1 MASASA
7 AAGLRW
13 LDDLGRDT
21 GYAIRTWQRHPGFAI
36 VCLLTLAI
44 GIGGVT
50 SVFSVVAAVL
60 VRPLPYAHAD
70 RLIAVWDSHVNDRNL
85 AKIFASYTDFETWQ
99 RESRTVEQF
108 AAVTWAVGDRTLT
121 GYGDARVVLAIPT
134 SVDFFPLL
142 GVAPAIGRTFD
153 TADLTRGCT
162 VVLAASFWRSVLS
175 APADIAGRSLALD
188 GRACSVAGV
197 MPDSFAFYPA
207 AADMWMLI
215 TPTREQLPP
224 DRYQGVGVFGRV
236 RAGVTRERASAEL
249 AAIHRAAHANDAHGA
264 AFAPTVFPLQHEFTW
279 LAGRNLQLT
288 LWVLFAAVAA
298 VLLIASLDAA
308 ALFVGRS
315 VARQRELAI
324 RASLGSGRSRLARQM
339 MTEAIVLAAAA
350 AALGL
355 VIADGVVRYLRSHM
369 PVDLPPGTTIILD
382 GRIVMFAIGIAA
394 LTALVFGTL
403 PAWRSSRIDA
413 LPALKAHASSIG
425 APRANHATGTFVAVQ
440 MASAMALL
448 VGAGLLIESVARLG
462 SVPLGFNP
470 DAVLTMS
477 VRLPRPAYPRP
488 AQRAAFY
495 QRLVAE
501 AGGTPGV
508 TAAALTTALLRGG
521 GLNMLLIE
529 GRPDPRPET
538 SPPDVTQDSV
548 SPDYFQVMGVPLI
561 AGRPFRDGD
570 ALEAAPVA
578 IVSRSL
584 ARKYFPDGD
593 AIGRRIRTPNTTY
606 STIVGVVGDQK
617 TASVFEEMAR
627 LETATIF
634 RPIAQTAPPDAS
646 LVVSSTAPASVAG
659 SVQRGIAAL
668 DRDVAVA
675 NVQTLQQRLA
685 KDLAYPRFR
694 ALVLTALAAIALAL
708 AAVGLYAVLAQAVTE
723 RTAEF
728 GVRMALGARTAD
740 IVRLVAAQ
748 GVVPTVAGLVVGIAA
763 AIAIAR
769 LLSGLLFGIGAADP
783 AAIAAVAAVFIL
795 SAAAAMY
802 FPARRASRIDPLAA
816 LRSE

>member
-1 MASASA
+1 M
-7 AAGLRW
+7 
-13 LDDLGRDT
+13 
-21 GYAIRTWQRHPGFAI
+21 
-36 VCLLTLAI
+36 
-44 GIGGVT
+44 
-50 SVFSVVAAVL
+50 
-60 VRPLPYAHAD
+60 
-70 RLIAVWDSHVNDRNL
+70 
-85 AKIFASYTDFETWQ
+85 
-99 RESRTVEQF
+99 
-108 AAVTWAVGDRTLT
+108 
-121 GYGDARVVLAIPT
+121 
-134 SVDFFPLL
+134 
-142 GVAPAIGRTFD
+142 
-153 TADLTRGCT
+153 
-162 VVLAASFWRSVLS
+162 
-175 APADIAGRSLALD
+175 
-188 GRACSVAGV
+188 
-197 MPDSFAFYPA
+197 
-207 AADMWMLI
+207 
-215 TPTREQLPP
+215 
-224 DRYQGVGVFGRV
+224 
-236 RAGVTRERASAEL
+236 
-249 AAIHRAAHANDAHGA
+249 
-264 AFAPTVFPLQHEFTW
+264 PLQHEFTW

-298 VLLIASLDAA
+298 VLLIASLNAA
-308 ALFVGRS
+308 TLLLGRS

-350 AALGL
+350 AALG
-355 VIADGVVRYLRSHM
+355 IAIAGGVVRYLRSQM
-369 PVDLPPGTTIILD
+369 PVDLPPGTTIVLD
-382 GRIVMFAIGIAA
+382 SRIVMFSIGMAA

-403 PAWRSSRIDA
+403 PAWRSSRIDMQ
-413 LPALKAHASSIG
+413 PALKAQTSSIG
-425 APRANHATGTFVAVQ
+425 APRANRATAAFVAVQ

-462 SVPLGFNP
+462 SLPLGFNP

-477 VRLPRPAYPRP
+477 VRLPRPAYPRA

-495 QRLVAE
+495 QRLVGE
-501 AGGTPGV
+501 VGGTPGV

-521 GLNMLLIE
+521 GLNLLLVD

-548 SPDYFQVMGVPLI
+548 SPDYFRAMGVPLL
-561 AGRPFRDGD
+561 AGRSFRDDDVLDG
-570 ALEAAPVA
+570 APVA

-617 TASVFEEMAR
+617 TASVFEEMSR

-634 RPIAQTAPPDAS
+634 RPIAQTAPLDAS
-646 LVVSSTAPASVAG
+646 LVVSSAAPASVASG
-659 SVQRGIAAL
+659 VQREIVAL
-668 DRDVAVA
+668 DRDVAIA
-675 NVQTLQQRLA
+675 NVQTLRERVA

-708 AAVGLYAVLAQAVTE
+708 AAVGLYAVLAQAVTA

-728 GVRMALGARTAD
+728 GVRMALGAQTSD

-748 GVVPTVAGLVVGIAA
+748 GAVATGAGLLGGIAA
-763 AIAIAR
+763 AVAVAR

-783 AAIAAVAAVFIL
+783 AAITAVAAVFIL

-802 FPARRASRIDPLAA
+802 FPARRASRTDPLTA